1 MDRAESDSPKNNN
14 QIRKFEKHSFFWL
27 YTSAQLGTFHAA
39 PPLENHFSTKYSR
52 SGGHPSA
59 VNQRGR
65 APGYRKLALPGLK
78 SVDFF
83 GLKVISLGQHVFRSV
98 TLSGQKYSPIGPA
111 LKASDRAVSHK
122 KLVDEWKWMENL
134 LSKTPYKFKKSYGG
148 TPEPLPPKYP
158 PIQARTLS

>member
-1 MDRAESDSPKNNN
+1 MDTFRPETPKNNN

-27 YTSAQLGTFHAA
+27 YPSAQLETFHAD
-39 PPLENHFSTKYSR
+39 PPLETILAQNTAALV
-52 SGGHPSA
+52 GIPA
-59 VNQRGR
+59 R
-65 APGYRKLALPGLK
+65 ATGAGPGYRKLALPGLK

-83 GLKVISLGQHVFRSV
+83 GLKVISLGQNVFRSV

-134 LSKTPYKFKKSYGG
+134 LSKTPYKFKNSYGG
-148 TPEPLPPKYP
+148 TPEPQTPRMHPGCADPLLK
-158 PIQARTLS
+158 